1 MLGYQGGFQYY
12 LYNHLFKQICHPLKA
27 LGAFSYKPYI
37 KVFLDQGIHHPFA
50 YFPVFYTLKAM
61 VEGHSDPFL
70 HAKRKYENEIW
81 DSCKTLWMIWVPCQ
95 VYRNLACCI
104 ALRFA
109 WSPRGL
115 SFTYC
120 SFILGGGGG
129 GGPGAQVVNFMFV
142 PSHMTIPFVC
152 GVSFGWTTV
161 LSVMQS
167 AYDQLHEQ
175 ETVLVSGQ
183 LDQAIASPIPPA
195 EGRVLFAGRTG
206 TAAAMTPQR
215 GVGLQEIAR
224 AKDGENV

>member
-1 MLGYQGGFQYY
+1 MGTLPGIQKSSLLHCTAFRLVSQRIVIY
-12 LYNHLFKQICHPLKA
+12 LLFL
-27 LGAFSYKPYI
+27 
-37 KVFLDQGIHHPFA
+37 
-50 YFPVFYTLKAM
+50 YT
-61 VEGHSDPFL
+61 
-70 HAKRKYENEIW
+70 
-81 DSCKTLWMIWVPCQ
+81 
-95 VYRNLACCI
+95 
-104 ALRFA
+104 
-109 WSPRGL
+109 
-115 SFTYC
+115 
-120 SFILGGGGG
+120 GGGGT
-129 GGPGAQVVNFMFV
+129 GAQVVNFMFV